1 MLWCYDQTGA
11 DVYPLV
17 ICCSSLLKMAI
28 EISWIFPLK
37 MVIFHCYVSSP
48 EGKVLDDQRG
58 WRHCNFAL
66 LRFDRMVHHR
76 GTPSRTRWFHVRFRP
91 QWRLSDSLS
100 RSHSGYLRLNHMAI
114 HKWLLW
120 KEQRGQLGTM
130 WCGGTWMPFRID
142 PAVLGC
148 HERDKRIRGSTIT
161 MVPNHLRFVGCWS
174 PLFWFL
180 LLLLLQPQNIQPA
193 EGNVNGWSPPFF
205 IDVTLW

>member
-1 MLWCYDQTGA
+1 ML
-11 DVYPLV
+11 V
-17 ICCSSLLKMAI
+17 
-28 EISWIFPLK
+28 
-37 MVIFHCYVSSP
+37 H
-48 EGKVLDDQRG
+48 QRVKC
-58 WRHCNFAL
+58 WWPKRLTPVATLQL
-66 LRFDRMVHHR
+66 LRFRSNGSPQRDTVSNAVISCSFH
-76 GTPSRTRWFHVRFRP
+76 GPSGGFLTAFPAAILAIWDWITWP
-91 QWRLSDSLS
+91 SINDYCG
-100 RSHSGYLRLNHMAI
+100 RSNGGSSGLC
-114 HKWLLW
+114 
-120 KEQRGQLGTM
+120 GVVVLG
-130 WCGGTWMPFRID
+130 WPFRID